1 MAEEKK
7 NIYFLGIGGIG
18 MSALAR
24 YFKAKGYAVAG
35 YDRVASALTLEL
47 EAEQIPVHYEDDV
60 RLIPDPFKV
69 SADTRVVFTPA
80 VPTSMSEMEWFKEN
94 GFELLKRSQ
103 LLGEVTR
110 MQQGLCVAGTHGKT
124 TTSTMLAHLL
134 RNSTVDCNAFLG
146 GISKNF
152 QKNLLLSEKSN
163 LVVIEADEY
172 DRSFWTLSPQMAV
185 ITAVDADH
193 LDIYGTEENYRASFE
208 TFTSL
213 IRPGGVLLMKKGLP
227 IKPEL
232 AEDVR
237 LFSYSVEEGDFHA
250 DNIRIGNGE
259 IVFDFITPEG
269 VVENIT
275 LGVPVYVN
283 IENGVAAMAIAWLN
297 GVSEEELRKGMST
310 FRGVKRRF
318 DFHLKGDDIVFLD
331 DYAHHPKELSSSI
344 ESVRSLYQNRKLTVV
359 FQPHLYTRTR
369 DLADEFAEALS
380 KADELILLE
389 IYPARELPIPGVT
402 SQMLLDKVDLD
413 NKRLMSKEELVRSA
427 DVADYDVL
435 LMVGAGDLDL
445 LVPEITQKLE
455 SRSCRK
461 SC

>member
-1 MAEEKK
+1 
-7 NIYFLGIGGIG
+7 
-18 MSALAR
+18 
-24 YFKAKGYAVAG
+24 
-35 YDRVASALTLEL
+35 
-47 EAEQIPVHYEDDV
+47 
-60 RLIPDPFKV
+60 
-69 SADTRVVFTPA
+69 
-80 VPTSMSEMEWFKEN
+80 
-94 GFELLKRSQ
+94 
-103 LLGEVTR
+103 
-110 MQQGLCVAGTHGKT
+110 
-124 TTSTMLAHLL
+124 
-134 RNSTVDCNAFLG
+134 
-146 GISKNF
+146 
-152 QKNLLLSEKSN
+152 
-163 LVVIEADEY
+163 
-172 DRSFWTLSPQMAV
+172 
-185 ITAVDADH
+185 
-193 LDIYGTEENYRASFE
+193 
-208 TFTSL
+208 
-213 IRPGGVLLMKKGLP
+213 
-227 IKPEL
+227 
-232 AEDVR
+232 
-237 LFSYSVEEGDFHA
+237 VEEGDFHA

-455 SRSCRK
+455 SRFCRK